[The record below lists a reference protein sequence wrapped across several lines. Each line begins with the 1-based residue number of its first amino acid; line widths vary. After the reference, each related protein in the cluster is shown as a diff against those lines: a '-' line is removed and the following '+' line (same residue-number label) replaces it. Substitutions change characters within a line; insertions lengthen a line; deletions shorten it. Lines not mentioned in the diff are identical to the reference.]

1 MILVI
6 DNYDSFVN
14 NLARYVREAG
24 GETVVIR
31 NDAASVEDCLAMKPS
46 GVVISPGPKTPAE
59 AGVSMALLAAL
70 DAATPM
76 LGVCLGHQC
85 LVEAFGGLTRR
96 AQSPLHG
103 EASEV
108 RHDGSGVF
116 AGVPSPM
123 MAGRY
128 HSLISVPASQELCAP
143 LRETAWS
150 ADGELM
156 GVAHESR
163 PWFGVQFHP
172 ESLLTPHGRRI
183 IENFLSYCREY

>member
-14 NLARYVREAG
+14 NLARYIREEG
-24 GETVVIR
+24 RETCVVR
-31 NDAASVEDCLAMKPS
+31 NDAVSVDDCLAMKPA
-46 GVVISPGPKTPAE
+46 GVVISPGPKTPAD
-59 AGVSMALLAAL
+59 AGVSMALLRAL
-70 DAATPM
+70 DDATPM

-85 LVEAFGGLTRR
+85 LVEVFGGVTRR
-96 AQSPLHG
+96 ARSPLHG
-103 EASEV
+103 EASEI

-116 AGVPSPM
+116 AGAPSPM

-128 HSLISVPASQELCAP
+128 HSLISVPARGAP

-156 GVAHESR
+156 GVAHAAR
-163 PWFGVQFHP
+163 AWFGVQFHP

-183 IENFLSYCREY
+183 IHNFLAHC